1 PPARIPE
8 PLHASQYVADLS
20 RPGRLRRRHAVLHR
34 PVGTAVPAAAFR
46 AVIDASRRR
55 LLGDDRLL
63 GGGEPARRVLL
74 GSHRTPQA
82 DLSRRGAPLGGRLGA
97 ALLPAPPP
105 PPLRPRRRPH
115 PPRARPPRPCVCGP

>member
-1 PPARIPE
+1 PCAAGTAADQSADARTPPARIPE
-8 PLHASQYVADLS
+8 LLHASQSVADLS
-20 RPGRLRRRHAVLHR
+20 RPGRLRRRHAPLHR
-34 PVGTAVPAAAFR
+34 PGGTAVPAAAFR

-82 DLSRRGAPLGGRLGA
+82 DLSRRWARPGGRPGG
-97 ALLPAPPP
+97 ALL
-105 PPLRPRRRPH
+105 RRPS
-115 PPRARPPRPCVCGP
+115 RPP